1 VSAKSFIAELR
12 CKPDRREDLIRLQI
26 ELKGLVLQT
35 EPDAL
40 VYELFQSDHDPDLF
54 QVVATFR
61 DDDAF
66 DHHMQI
72 DFHDR
77 LVPPILDCL
86 DGEMKLT
93 FYRSLG
99 E

>member
-1 VSAKSFIAELR
+1 MTGKSFIAKLRTKPEKRDEL
-12 CKPDRREDLIRLQI
+12 IALQI
-26 ELKGLVLQT
+26 ELKKLVHDK

-40 VYELFQSDHDPDLF
+40 VYELFQSEDDPDLF
-54 QVVATFR
+54 QCVATFR
-61 DDDAF
+61 DDAAF

-86 DGEMKLT
+86 AEDMVVEV
-93 FYRSLG
+93 YRSHS
-99 E
+99 